1 MLYAASQEQILGG
14 IDMSGRII
22 TIAQQKGGSGKTTL
36 AVNLATGFLAKG
48 KSVGILDTDPQGSLG
63 KWFMKRIETQGEDP
77 NLQFSTATAWGIS
90 YELRSLSDKV
100 DVVIVDTPPKADSDL
115 RPALRAADLVLVPL
129 SSSHVDIWATQDVL
143 DLADRAGK
151 RAFIVMNRCRSGTK
165 LGAEVLTAVHEL
177 DAEVMQTG
185 LGNRIVFAEALGN
198 GMGAVEAR
206 KKSPATT
213 EVFELV
219 NEVESTF

>member
-1 MLYAASQEQILGG
+1 MP
-14 IDMSGRII
+14 GRII

-36 AVNLATGFLAKG
+36 AVNLATAFLAQG
-48 KSVGILDTDPQGSLG
+48 KSVGLLDTDPQGSLG
-63 KWFMKRIETQGEDP
+63 KWFMKRIDVLGEDP
-77 NLQFSTATAWGIS
+77 NLRFSTATAWGIS

-151 RAFIVMNRCRSGTK
+151 RAYIVMNRSRSGTR
-165 LGAEVLTAVHEL
+165 LGAEVLQAVQEL
-177 DAEVMQTG
+177 DAEVMSAS
-185 LGNRIVFAEALGN
+185 LGNRILFAEALGN
-198 GMGAVEAR
+198 GLGAVEAK
-206 KKSPATT
+206 KKSVAAN
-213 EVFELV
+213 EVFDLLK
-219 NEVESTF
+219 EVDRVL

>member
-1 MLYAASQEQILGG
+1 MT
-14 IDMSGRII
+14 GRII

-36 AVNLATGFLAKG
+36 AVNLATAFLAQG
-48 KSVGILDTDPQGSLG
+48 KSVGLLDTDPQGSLG
-63 KWFMKRIETQGEDP
+63 KWFMKRIENFGEDP
-77 NLQFSTATAWGIS
+77 NLRFSTATAWGIS

-151 RAFIVMNRCRSGTK
+151 RAFIVMNRSRLGTK
-165 LGAEVLTAVHEL
+165 LGAEVMEAVKEL
-177 DAEVMQTG
+177 DAEVMTAS

-198 GMGAVEAR
+198 GQGAVEA
-206 KKSPATT
+206 KKTSPAAT
-213 EVFELV
+213 EVFNLIK
-219 NEVESTF
+219 EVESAF